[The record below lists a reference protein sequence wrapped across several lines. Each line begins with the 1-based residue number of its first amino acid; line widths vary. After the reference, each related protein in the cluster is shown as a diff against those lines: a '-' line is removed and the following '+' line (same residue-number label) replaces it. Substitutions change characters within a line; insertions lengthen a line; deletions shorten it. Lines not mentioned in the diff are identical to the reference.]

1 MPRSEVLEVGPT
13 TPPAA
18 RPFERTGRNPVER
31 KAVARVQ
38 REIAAM
44 PASLVVQLALWP
56 DEIAAW
62 ARTEQTSESLVYNM
76 LARRK
81 PYLRMRERL
90 AERLEVSPA
99 ILAHLIDAR
108 RPLPSAKRDPALVDV
123 GGSATATTSEPIDW
137 RSPPYPLHRD
147 GTNPIERRAVRAVE
161 REVASMP
168 AAAVV
173 GLALWP
179 VTLAEW
185 SREQRLKSSVV
196 WATLA
201 GSPSDRVRSE
211 LARRLDVTRRDLD
224 ELVSGRRATPSARRP
239 PVLADVPDR
248 APVDPRERDDRDAMY
263 QEAASD
269 EPKATGRVA
278 DLRARAE
285 QGDDDPSAALGDGEE
300 SRARRQPS
308 SRHEE
313 RSAEPPAG
321 GPAGAT
327 DTDQLTLGF

>member
-1 MPRSEVLEVGPT
+1 MLRPQPVDAGTTSLVTGRS
-13 TPPAA
+13 
-18 RPFERTGRNPVER
+18 FDRTGRNPVER
-31 KAVARVQ
+31 KAIARVQ

-62 ARTEQTSESLVYNM
+62 ARAEQTSESLVYNM

-90 AERLEVSPA
+90 AERLEVSAA

-108 RPLPSAKRDPALVDV
+108 RPLPSAKRDPAVVDADA
-123 GGSATATTSEPIDW
+123 ATPPPPIDW
-137 RSPPYPLHRD
+137 RAPPYPLHRD

-161 REVASMP
+161 REIASMP

-173 GLALWP
+173 GLAHWP

-201 GSPSDRVRSE
+201 GSPS
-211 LARRLDVTRRDLD
+211 
-224 ELVSGRRATPSARRP
+224 
-239 PVLADVPDR
+239 
-248 APVDPRERDDRDAMY
+248 ER
-263 QEAASD
+263 
-269 EPKATGRVA
+269 
-278 DLRARAE
+278 
-285 QGDDDPSAALGDGEE
+285 
-300 SRARRQPS
+300 
-308 SRHEE
+308 
-313 RSAEPPAG
+313 
-321 GPAGAT
+321 
-327 DTDQLTLGF
+327 